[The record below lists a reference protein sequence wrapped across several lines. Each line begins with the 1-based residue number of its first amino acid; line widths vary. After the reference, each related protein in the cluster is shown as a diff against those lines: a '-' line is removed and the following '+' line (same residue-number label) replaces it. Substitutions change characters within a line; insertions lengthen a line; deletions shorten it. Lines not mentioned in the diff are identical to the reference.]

1 MKFVRSMVT
10 FIDLGE
16 EEILTTSTSVDE
28 ECKNHGHY
36 IHTVCENHGNQQ
48 AEGNHGDIV
57 NP

>member
-16 EEILTTSTSVDE
+16 EEILTTSVDE

-36 IHTVCENHGNQQ
+36 VHTVCQNNGNQQ
-48 AEGNHGDIV
+48 AESNHGDIV

>member
-1 MKFVRSMVT
+1 MKFEKAEVT

-16 EEILTTSTSVDE
+16 EEILTSSVDE

-48 AEGNHGDIV
+48 AESNHGDIV

>member
-16 EEILTTSTSVDE
+16 EEILTTSVDE

-36 IHTVCENHGNQQ
+36 VHTVCQNTGNQQ
-48 AEGNHGDIV
+48 AEGNHDDII